1 MFRAKKCQLVDPRRH
16 THAGMLYLLVLQT
29 FTSLVARDA
38 QLQGVVIPGEGG
50 RGARE
55 IRVVHSLL
63 AAERAA
69 RRHRW
74 VRNGIVD
81 LRPRD
86 FCDDSGCM

>member
-1 MFRAKKCQLVDPRRH
+1 
-16 THAGMLYLLVLQT
+16 MLYLLVLQT

-74 VRNGIVD
+74 VRNGFD
-81 LRPRD
+81 LELCLLRPRD
-86 FCDDSGCM
+86 FCLPLGVYVF